1 MKRIE
6 RALAGLTLA
15 LASVPA
21 GAQIGGYDGAQFVEA
36 VGKGDN
42 DKALDLLKSKPNLIN
57 ARDFN
62 GRTALIAAIQNRD
75 SNWAGYLLN
84 EGADPNLAES
94 DGDTPLIAASKL
106 GLSQVAEWLIGMG
119 AKVDDSNH
127 MGETAL
133 IIAVQQRELPLVRL
147 LLDHGANP
155 DKADSAQGF
164 SARDYAKRDSR
175 SPDILKAIEAKKPA
189 G

>member
-6 RALAGLTLA
+6 QALAGLVLA
-15 LASVPA
+15 IMAVPA
-21 GAQIGGYDGAQFVEA
+21 AAQMGGYDGAQFVDDVA
-36 VGKGDN
+36 KADN
-42 DKALDLLKSKPNLIN
+42 DKALDLLKSHPTLVN
-57 ARDFN
+57 ARDFS
-62 GRTALIAAIQNRD
+62 GRTALMAAIENRD
-75 SNWAGYLLN
+75 SNWTGYLLN
-84 EGADPNLAES
+84 QGADPNLSDS
-94 DGDTPLIAASKL
+94 DGNTPLIEAAKM
-106 GLSQVAEWLIGMG
+106 GMEQEAEWLIGMG
-119 AKVDDSNH
+119 ANVDDSNH

-133 IIAVQQRELPLVRL
+133 IIAVQQRELPMVKL
-147 LLDHGANP
+147 LLNHGANP